1 METSTL
7 IALSRQGGLRRQ
19 MDIVANNLANM
30 NTTGFKGEK
39 MMFVEHLVRSRGD
52 GRQSRPKLAFA
63 RDIATFRDVTEGPL
77 EKTGNPLDMAVSGE
91 GFFVIQAGQGNS
103 YTRNGR
109 FKLDDGGQ
117 LVNQSGQPVLSNSG
131 QPFFFGPEDTNIS
144 VAKDGTISTINGELG
159 KLAIV
164 RFERPQALKPNAA
177 GQFTTREL
185 PTDVE
190 APNVAQGVLEG
201 SNVLPIIEMA
211 SMIEVHRTYEG
222 VKNFIEKEDDRIK
235 QMIRGMGEAA

>member
-109 FKLDDGGQ
+109 FKLDDGG
-117 LVNQSGQPVLSNSG
+117 
-131 QPFFFGPEDTNIS
+131 
-144 VAKDGTISTINGELG
+144 
-159 KLAIV
+159 
-164 RFERPQALKPNAA
+164 
-177 GQFTTREL
+177 
-185 PTDVE
+185 
-190 APNVAQGVLEG
+190 
-201 SNVLPIIEMA
+201 
-211 SMIEVHRTYEG
+211 
-222 VKNFIEKEDDRIK
+222 
-235 QMIRGMGEAA
+235 